1 MGKRVPRATMAGV
14 PRSRAR
20 QTREQRKTNR
30 WFNRVVMPHAKE
42 ILARLYRTPTAHV
55 EVQSNPKEPR

>member
-1 MGKRVPRATMAGV
+1 MSRRVPRATMAGV

-30 WFNRVVMPHAKE
+30 WFNCVVMPHAKE
-42 ILARLYRTPTAHV
+42 ILARLHPTAHV
-55 EVQSNPKEPR
+55 EVTSKEMEGKR